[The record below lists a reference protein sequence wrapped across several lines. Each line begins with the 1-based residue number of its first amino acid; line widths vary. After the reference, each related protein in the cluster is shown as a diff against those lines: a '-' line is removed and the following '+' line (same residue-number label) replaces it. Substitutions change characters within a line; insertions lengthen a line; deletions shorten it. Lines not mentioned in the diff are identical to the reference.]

1 MFKGNFDLTNILEAE
16 PKKGYNL
23 VSIFHFLK
31 LHIHLYILTY
41 FKTLCYREENSRNF
55 ESPISD
61 IIIVIG
67 EKTKKPFK
75 INYTNNDYSI
85 YIPKNYKPLSFCFGR
100 PEKNRMIS
108 FKRSQITN
116 FKTQYLYKVK
126 FKYLERARN
135 T

>member
-23 VSIFHFLK
+23 VFIFGFSKKLSIC
-31 LHIHLYILTY
+31 LTKY
-41 FKTLCYREENSRNF
+41 LKTLCYREENSRNF

-108 FKRSQITN
+108 FKRSYTT
-116 FKTQYLYKVK
+116 K
-126 FKYLERARN
+126 
-135 T
+135 